1 MTLRHSPVLTFL
13 AWTILGM
20 AGVSASGCSQPR
32 MAAPADLNQ
41 GMDELP
47 VEGRSMASG
56 MLVNEDFKIAP
67 YQVANVSRGAKHSSK
82 FSVFGAFKAG
92 SESGYSFDFKSG
104 DKSVHGEC
112 VSEAGEKGFAVG
124 GTSISKQT
132 ARLGCACGNEAAPS
146 ASVVMAAETGGNGYG
161 GMLKAHADSFQ
172 LKAIYEREG
181 ATLSDGTPAG
191 YRVDGK
197 GIVGAV
203 DVMGKGRVWV
213 QKSLSQDQRVDL
225 ACVFAGLLLYKPPKD

>member
-1 MTLRHSPVLTFL
+1 
-13 AWTILGM
+13 
-20 AGVSASGCSQPR
+20 

-67 YQVANVSRGAKHSSK
+67 YQVVNVSRGAKHTSK
-82 FSVFGAFKAG
+82 FSVFGASKSN

-104 DKSVHGEC
+104 DKTVHGEC
-112 VSEAGEKGFAVG
+112 TAEAGEKGFSLG
-124 GTSISKQT
+124 STSISKQT
-132 ARLGCACGNEAAPS
+132 AKLGCACGNDAAPS
-146 ASVVMAAETGGNGYG
+146 ASVVMGAETGGNGYG
-161 GMLKAHADSFQ
+161 GTLKAHADSFQ

-181 ATLSDGTPAG
+181 AMLSDGGPAG
-191 YRVDGK
+191 YRVDGQ
-197 GIVGAV
+197 GVVGAV
-203 DVMGKGRVWV
+203 DVLGKGRVWV
-213 QKSLSQDQRVDL
+213 QKKLGADQRADL